1 MDAALM
7 KKAEELANEVA
18 VQATTLDELNRV
30 VRSLMSTA
38 LEKMLNAELEAHLG
52 DASQGQDDAL
62 GQAREA
68 STEQAGSSLLPF
80 SIRFNPRFQNEF

>member
-18 VQATTLDELNRV
+18 VQATTLEELNQV

-52 DASQGQDDAL
+52 DASQGQDAAL
-62 GQAREA
+62 G
-68 STEQAGSSLLPF
+68 
-80 SIRFNPRFQNEF
+80 

>member
-1 MDAALM
+1 M

-18 VQATTLDELNRV
+18 VQATTLDELSRV
-30 VRSLMSTA
+30 VRSLISTA

-62 GQAREA
+62 G
-68 STEQAGSSLLPF
+68 
-80 SIRFNPRFQNEF
+80 